1 MAFDKKAW
9 REANRDKCKL
19 YSVRYRLKQK
29 GLLSPET
36 TEQMMAEREAKK
48 IASAERARQRKRE
61 WAAAN
66 KHRKNER
73 YRERY
78 HSDPEFRRREIDK
91 RIKSFGPKLTPE
103 ERAEIKAKK
112 LAEKMALKQAQ
123 LESRVRAR
131 EEDRLKKKK
140 LENAKRHA
148 LAMEKAEKIPP
159 KKPKVTMKTRKPGR
173 LVALSGWMGW

>member
-1 MAFDKKAW
+1 MFDKKAW

-91 RIKSFGPKLTPE
+91 RMAAFKPTQTD
-103 ERAEIKAKK
+103 RAEIKAKK

>member
-1 MAFDKKAW
+1 MFDKKAW
-9 REANRDKCKL
+9 REANKDKCKL

-48 IASAERARQRKRE
+48 IASAERARIRKRE

-78 HSDPEFRRREIDK
+78 HNDPEFRRREIDK
-91 RIKSFGPKLTPE
+91 RMAAFKPVQKDRE
-103 ERAEIKAKK
+103 AIKAKK

-123 LESRVRAR
+123 LESRERAR
-131 EEDRLKKKK
+131 EEEKLKKKK
-140 LENAKRHA
+140 LDNAKRHA
-148 LAMEKAEKIPP
+148 KALATAAKIPP
-159 KKPKVTMKTRKPGR
+159 KPKKVTMNVRKPGR